1 MKQFFV
7 LLFCLIPFMANGQSQ
22 SKSSIVKLKN
32 GTELKGIIKSIDPMN
47 AMVLFVGGVE
57 TTIQMTDVLRV
68 EEDTQPSASET
79 DENKTSNSI
88 SDDLLNQKLVVT
100 DFADYPES
108 IYFQIG
114 PELIKMIL
122 VRGGDMNM
130 GYDGKGSLSMNSEP
144 LHKVTVTSFYLS
156 ETFVTSKVYQEV
168 TNKNSINNFYIAVTW
183 SKADGL
189 VKEIAKKV
197 GLPVRLPTEVEWEYA
212 AFSPVQNILFSVC
225 KDFEYCLDLYKK
237 YQPGY
242 AIDPTGSVKGS
253 NYNHVRRAFDRPDG
267 KLDRSPES
275 GGACFRLAI
284 KAKDIIIK

>member
-7 LLFCLIPFMANGQSQ
+7 LLFCLIAFMANGQSQ

-32 GTELKGIIKSIDPMN
+32 GTELKGVVKSIDPMN

-242 AIDPTGSVKGS
+242 AIDPTGPVKG
-253 NYNHVRRAFDRPDG
+253 NKHVRRAFNRPDG

>member
-7 LLFCLIPFMANGQSQ
+7 LLFCLIAFMANGQSQ

-32 GTELKGIIKSIDPMN
+32 GTELKGVVKSIDPMN

-130 GYDGKGSLSMNSEP
+130 GYEGKGSLTMNSEP

-242 AIDPTGSVKGS
+242 AIDPTGPVKG
-253 NYNHVRRAFDRPDG
+253 NKHVRRAFNRPDG

>member
-7 LLFCLIPFMANGQSQ
+7 LLFCLIAFMANGQSQ

-108 IYFQIG
+108 INFQIG

-130 GYDGKGSLSMNSEP
+130 GYEGKGSLTMNSEP

-168 TNKNSINNFYIAVTW
+168 TDKI
-183 SKADGL
+183 D
-189 VKEIAKKV
+189 KKV

-212 AFSPVQNILFSVC
+212 AFSPVKNILFSVC

-242 AIDPTGSVKGS
+242 AIDPTGPVKG
-253 NYNHVRRAFDRPDG
+253 NKHVRRAFNRPDG

>member
-1 MKQFFV
+1 
-7 LLFCLIPFMANGQSQ
+7 MANGQSQ

-32 GTELKGIIKSIDPMN
+32 GTELKGVVKSIDPMN

-122 VRGGDMNM
+122 V
-130 GYDGKGSLSMNSEP
+130 
-144 LHKVTVTSFYLS
+144 
-156 ETFVTSKVYQEV
+156 
-168 TNKNSINNFYIAVTW
+168 
-183 SKADGL
+183 
-189 VKEIAKKV
+189 
-197 GLPVRLPTEVEWEYA
+197 
-212 AFSPVQNILFSVC
+212 
-225 KDFEYCLDLYKK
+225 K
-237 YQPGY
+237 Y
-242 AIDPTGSVKGS
+242 
-253 NYNHVRRAFDRPDG
+253 
-267 KLDRSPES
+267 
-275 GGACFRLAI
+275 
-284 KAKDIIIK
+284 

>member
-7 LLFCLIPFMANGQSQ
+7 LLFCLIAFMANGQSQ

-130 GYDGKGSLSMNSEP
+130 GYEGKGSLTMNSEP

-168 TNKNSINNFYIAVTW
+168 TDKIDKKVFHKTDDW
-183 SKADGL
+183 GKADKL
-189 VKEIAKKV
+189 VKAIAEKV
-197 GLPVRLPTEVEWEYA
+197 GLPVRLPTEAEWEYA
-212 AFSPVQNILFSVC
+212 ACSPVQHVLFSVC

-242 AIDPTGSVKGS
+242 AIDPTGPVKG
-253 NYNHVRRAFDRPDG
+253 NKHVRRAFNRPDG

>member
-7 LLFCLIPFMANGQSQ
+7 LLFCLIAFMANGQSQ
-22 SKSSIVKLKN
+22 SKSLIVKLKN

-108 IYFQIG
+108 INFQIG

-130 GYDGKGSLSMNSEP
+130 GYDGKGSLTMNSEP

-168 TNKNSINNFYIAVTW
+168 TDKIDKKVFHKTDDW
-183 SKADGL
+183 GKADKL
-189 VKEIAKKV
+189 VKAIAEKV
-197 GLPVRLPTEVEWEYA
+197 GLPVRLPTEAEWEYA
-212 AFSPVQNILFSVC
+212 ACSPVQHVLFSVC

-242 AIDPTGSVKGS
+242 AIDPTGPVKG
-253 NYNHVRRAFDRPDG
+253 NKHVRRAFNRPDG
-267 KLDRSPES
+267 KLDRSPS
-275 GGACFRLAI
+275 SSRGTCFRLAI
-284 KAKDIIIK
+284 KAKDVIIK